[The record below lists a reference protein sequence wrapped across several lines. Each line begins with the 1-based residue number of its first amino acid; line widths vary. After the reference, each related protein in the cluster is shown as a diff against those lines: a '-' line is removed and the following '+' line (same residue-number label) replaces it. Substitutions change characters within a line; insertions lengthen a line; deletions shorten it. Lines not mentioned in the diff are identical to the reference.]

1 MTAMSCCGQKRRAL
15 RDASRTPQRAPELQ
29 TYSPTFQNP
38 TLMQHTG
45 ARSLI
50 VRGAVTRHAYLF
62 GPRGA
67 ALAVDERDAP
77 GLLATGLFE
86 AQG

>member
-1 MTAMSCCGQKRRAL
+1 MSCCGQKRHAL
-15 RDASRTPQRAPELQ
+15 RETSRIPQRTEPPAYAP
-29 TYSPTFQNP
+29 PFQNP

-45 ARSLI
+45 AASLI

-77 GLLATGLFE
+77 GLIATGLFE
-86 AQG
+86 AQGT

>member
-1 MTAMSCCGQKRRAL
+1 MNPMSCCGQKRHAL
-15 RDASRTPQRAPELQ
+15 RDASRIPRRAPEPQ
-29 TYSPTFQNP
+29 AYAPPFQNP
-38 TLMQHTG
+38 MLMQHTG
-45 ARSLI
+45 ASSLI

-77 GLLATGLFE
+77 GLIATGLFE

>member
-1 MTAMSCCGQKRRAL
+1 MSCCGQKRRAL
-15 RDASRTPQRAPELQ
+15 RDASQTLRRAPEPQ
-29 TYSPTFQNP
+29 AYSPAFRNP

-45 ARSLI
+45 ASSLI

-62 GPRGA
+62 GPKGA

-77 GLLATGLFE
+77 GLIATGLFE
-86 AQG
+86 PPG

>member
-1 MTAMSCCGQKRRAL
+1 MSCCGSKRLAL
-15 RDASRTPQRAPELQ
+15 RDASRMPQRAPEPA
-29 TYSPTFQNP
+29 TYASTFQNP

-45 ARSLI
+45 ASSLI

-77 GLLATGLFE
+77 GLIATGLFE
-86 AQG
+86 AQGT